1 MNIILSNSAKFN
13 PYTFDKMLKPI
24 AIAAEAYNKTQEG
37 LIDLG
42 SKAELMKQYV
52 AENPNSSYASK
63 YTDYINEIEKQADSL
78 NTIGLTP
85 DNRQAFNKLR
95 RSYNSAIAPIEKAVE
110 TRKLLAEE
118 QRKLRAANPSLMF
131 NRDFSTVDLQD
142 LIDNPQLGYSSVSGE
157 DIYTKG
163 KEAGVA
169 ASSRAISS
177 IKGLSNQYWQIRQG
191 YSADEANAWLLN
203 HNTIPGLRDAV
214 DRIVQQSGVDENN
227 KSRAIDYAISGIM
240 AGMSYK
246 ETYQANRDYIDAAE
260 QKRLELSEKQFKLAE
275 KEFDLREQESLG
287 IKLPDGKRAKLTGN
301 GAIVYNP
308 NNPDDIEI
316 HPIKGYKPNNPD
328 KPEKTLEN
336 AAKISDEPLV
346 IAKTGG
352 EWGVHK
358 DNQSAMPLGWTGS
371 NVINAWGNVD
381 IDEALNN
388 ASANDVVSADI
399 LNNINELSKVVPN
412 KVIAHLQK
420 ISKNYDLN
428 QYALIRVKSEN
439 QRPNENGKAEPY
451 DYILV
456 PKPTVAKSS
465 ENEGLQKTE

>member
-13 PYTFDKMLKPI
+13 PYTFDEMLKPI

-52 AENPNSSYASK
+52 AENPNSPYASK

-85 DNRQAFNKLR
+85 DSRQAFNKLR
-95 RSYNSAIAPIEKAVE
+95 KSYTSAIAPIEKAVE

-131 NRDFSTVDLQD
+131 NRDFSTIDLQD

-177 IKGLSNQYWQIRQG
+177 IKGLSDQYWQIRQG

-214 DRIVQQSGVDENN
+214 DRIVQQSGVDDNN
-227 KSRAIDYAISGIM
+227 RSRAIDYAISGIM

-246 ETYQANRDYIDAAE
+246 ETYQANRDHIDAAE
-260 QKRLELSEKQFKLAE
+260 QQRINISKGQLALAQDELKLRKQE
-275 KEFDLREQESLG
+275 TLG
-287 IKLPDGKRAKLTGN
+287 IKLPDGRRMKITGN
-301 GAIVYNP
+301 GAMVYNP

-316 HPIKGYKPNNPD
+316 HPIKGYKPDNPD

-352 EWGVHK
+352 EWNVYK
-358 DNQSAMPLGWTGS
+358 DDQSAMLLGWTGS
-371 NVINAWGNVD
+371 NVINAFGNVD
-381 IDEALNN
+381 LNYAQN
-388 ASANDVVSADI
+388 RMSSQDLVTMNI
-399 LNNINELSKVVPN
+399 LSNPGELAKVVPS
-412 KVIAHLQK
+412 KVMKYLDK
-420 ISKNYDLN
+420 ISKTHDLN
-428 QYALIRVKSEN
+428 QYALVRVKSEN

-456 PKPTVAKSS
+456 PKSTVAKSS
-465 ENEGLQKTE
+465 ENEGL

>member
-1 MNIILSNSAKFN
+1 
-13 PYTFDKMLKPI
+13 
-24 AIAAEAYNKTQEG
+24 
-37 LIDLG
+37 
-42 SKAELMKQYV
+42 
-52 AENPNSSYASK
+52 
-63 YTDYINEIEKQADSL
+63 
-78 NTIGLTP
+78 
-85 DNRQAFNKLR
+85 
-95 RSYNSAIAPIEKAVE
+95 
-110 TRKLLAEE
+110 
-118 QRKLRAANPSLMF
+118 MF
-131 NRDFSTVDLQD
+131 NRDFSTIDLQD

-177 IKGLSNQYWQIRQG
+177 IKGLSDQYWQIRQG

-227 KSRAIDYAISGIM
+227 KNRAIDYAISGIM

-260 QKRLELSEKQFKLAE
+260 QQRINISKKQLTLAQ
-275 KEFDLREQESLG
+275 KEFDLREQETLG

-316 HPIKGYKPNNPD
+316 HPIKRYKPD
-328 KPEKTLEN
+328 KPEKTLKN

-346 IAKTGG
+346 ITKTGG

-358 DNQSAMPLGWTGS
+358 DNQSVMPLGWTGS

-388 ASANDVVSADI
+388 ASVNDVVSADI

-420 ISKNYDLN
+420 ISENYDLN

-465 ENEGLQKTE
+465 ENEGL

>member
-13 PYTFDKMLKPI
+13 PYTFDEMLKPI

-52 AENPNSSYASK
+52 AENPNSPYASK

-85 DNRQAFNKLR
+85 DSRQAFNKLR

-131 NRDFSTVDLQD
+131 NRDFSTIDLQD

-177 IKGLSNQYWQIRQG
+177 IKGLSDQYWQIRQG

-203 HNTIPGLRDAV
+203 HNTIPGLKDAV

-227 KSRAIDYAISGIM
+227 KNRAIDYAISGIM

-260 QKRLELSEKQFKLAE
+260 QQRINISKGQLALAQDELKLRKQE
-275 KEFDLREQESLG
+275 TLG
-287 IKLPDGKRAKLTGN
+287 IKLPDGRRMKITGN
-301 GAIVYNP
+301 GAMVYNP
-308 NNPDDIEI
+308 NKPDDIEI
-316 HPIKGYKPNNPD
+316 HPIKAYKPN
-328 KPEKTLEN
+328 KPEKALEN

-358 DNQSAMPLGWTGS
+358 DNQSATPLGWTGS

-420 ISKNYDLN
+420 ISENYDLN

-456 PKPTVAKSS
+456 PKSTVAKSS
-465 ENEGLQKTE
+465 ENEGL

>member
-13 PYTFDKMLKPI
+13 PYTFDEMLKPI

-63 YTDYINEIEKQADSL
+63 YADYINEIEKQADSL

-85 DNRQAFNKLR
+85 DSRQAFNKLR
-95 RSYNSAIAPIEKAVE
+95 KSYNSAIAPIEKAVE

-177 IKGLSNQYWQIRQG
+177 IKGLSDQYWQIRQG

-260 QKRLELSEKQFKLAE
+260 QQRINISKEQLTLAQ
-275 KEFDLREQESLG
+275 KEFNLREQESLG
-287 IKLPDGKRAKLTGN
+287 IKLPDGRRMKITGN
-301 GAIVYNP
+301 GAMVYNPNNP

-316 HPIKGYKPNNPD
+316 HPIKGYKPDNPD

-381 IDEALNN
+381 IDEALNK
-388 ASANDVVSADI
+388 ASANDVVSTDI

-420 ISKNYDLN
+420 ISKSYDLN
-428 QYALIRVKSEN
+428 QYALVRVKSEN

-456 PKPTVAKSS
+456 PKSTVAKSS
-465 ENEGLQKTE
+465 ENEGL

>member
-13 PYTFDKMLKPI
+13 PYTFDEMLKPI

-52 AENPNSSYASK
+52 AENPNSPYASK

-85 DNRQAFNKLR
+85 DSRQAFNKLR

-110 TRKLLAEE
+110 TRKTLAEE

-131 NRDFSTVDLQD
+131 NRDFSTIDLQD

-260 QKRLELSEKQFKLAE
+260 QQRINISKDQLTLAQ
-275 KEFDLREQESLG
+275 KEFDLREQETLG

-308 NNPDDIEI
+308 NNPDDIKI
-316 HPIKGYKPNNPD
+316 HPIKGY

-420 ISKNYDLN
+420 ISENYDLN

>member
-13 PYTFDKMLKPI
+13 PYTFDEMLKPI

-52 AENPNSSYASK
+52 AENPNSPYASK

-85 DNRQAFNKLR
+85 DSRQAFNKLR

-177 IKGLSNQYWQIRQG
+177 IKGLSNQYWRIRQG
-191 YSADEANAWLLN
+191 ISADEANAWLLN

-214 DRIVQQSGVDENN
+214 DRIVQQSGVDDNN
-227 KSRAIDYAISGIM
+227 KNRAIDYAISGIM

-275 KEFDLREQESLG
+275 KEFNLREQETLG
-287 IKLPDGKRAKLTGN
+287 TKLPDGKRVKLTGN

-316 HPIKGYKPNNPD
+316 HPIKGYKPDNPD

-381 IDEALNN
+381 IDEALNK

-420 ISKNYDLN
+420 ISKSYDLN
-428 QYALIRVKSEN
+428 QYALVRVKSEN

-465 ENEGLQKTE
+465 ENEGL

>member
-13 PYTFDKMLKPI
+13 PYTFDEMLKPI

-52 AENPNSSYASK
+52 AENPNSPYASK

-85 DNRQAFNKLR
+85 DSRQAFNKLR

-110 TRKLLAEE
+110 TRKTLAEE

-131 NRDFSTVDLQD
+131 NRDFSTIDLQD

-169 ASSRAISS
+169 ASSRAISN

-227 KSRAIDYAISGIM
+227 KNRAIDYAISGIM

-260 QKRLELSEKQFKLAE
+260 QQRINISKEQLTLAE
-275 KEFDLREQESLG
+275 KEFNLREQESLG
-287 IKLPDGKRAKLTGN
+287 TKLPDGKRVKLTGN

-316 HPIKGYKPNNPD
+316 HPIKGYKP
-328 KPEKTLEN
+328 EKNLEN

-371 NVINAWGNVD
+371 NVINVWGNVD
-381 IDEALNN
+381 IEEALNN

-428 QYALIRVKSEN
+428 QYALIKVKSEN

-456 PKPTVAKSS
+456 PKPTITKSS
-465 ENEGLQKTE
+465 ENEGL

>member
-13 PYTFDKMLKPI
+13 PYTFDEMLKPI

-42 SKAELMKQYV
+42 SKAELVKQYV
-52 AENPNSSYASK
+52 AENPNSPYASK

-85 DNRQAFNKLR
+85 DSRQAFNKLR

-131 NRDFSTVDLQD
+131 NRDFSTIDLQD

-177 IKGLSNQYWQIRQG
+177 IKGLSGQYWQIRQG

-214 DRIVQQSGVDENN
+214 DRIVQQSGVDDNN
-227 KSRAIDYAISGIM
+227 KNRAIDYAISGIM

-260 QKRLELSEKQFKLAE
+260 QQRINISKGQLALAQDELKLRKQE
-275 KEFDLREQESLG
+275 TLG
-287 IKLPDGKRAKLTGN
+287 IKLPDGRRMKITGN
-301 GAIVYNP
+301 GAMVYNP

-316 HPIKGYKPNNPD
+316 HPIKGYKPN
-328 KPEKTLEN
+328 KPEKALEN

-420 ISKNYDLN
+420 ISKSYDLN